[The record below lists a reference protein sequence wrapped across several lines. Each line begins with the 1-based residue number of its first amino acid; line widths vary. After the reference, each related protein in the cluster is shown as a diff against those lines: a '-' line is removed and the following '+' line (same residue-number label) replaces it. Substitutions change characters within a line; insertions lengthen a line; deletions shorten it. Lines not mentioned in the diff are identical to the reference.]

1 MKENKEL
8 RKKVKKLEK
17 RSARDGDTDAIMTVS
32 MQIATGNTVLSK
44 ISKLQHSERLQPA
57 KHPYRSQELRDLEL
71 EFESLQKE
79 KLELDQDLER
89 ERSQKEEV
97 EGRLEKAEREKV
109 ATEDKL
115 ERVQNE
121 LESIQ
126 MEANRSLATTDSEME
141 GKDVE
146 ENRIRELEENVRMKN
161 KQIKQL
167 LEDIEQV

>member
-1 MKENKEL
+1 MSIDL
-8 RKKVKKLEK
+8 
-17 RSARDGDTDAIMTVS
+17 
-32 MQIATGNTVLSK
+32 
-44 ISKLQHSERLQPA
+44 
-57 KHPYRSQELRDLEL
+57 QELRDLEL

-97 EGRLEKAEREKV
+97 EARLEKAEREKT

-126 MEANRSLATTDSEME
+126 METNRSLATTDSEME

>member
-1 MKENKEL
+1 M
-8 RKKVKKLEK
+8 
-17 RSARDGDTDAIMTVS
+17 A
-32 MQIATGNTVLSK
+32 
-44 ISKLQHSERLQPA
+44 
-57 KHPYRSQELRDLEL
+57 DLEI
-71 EFESLQKE
+71 FA
-79 KLELDQDLER
+79 
-89 ERSQKEEV
+89 
-97 EGRLEKAEREKV
+97 RLEKAEREKA

-141 GKDVE
+141 GRDGD
-146 ENRIRELEENVRMKN
+146 ENRVRELEENVRMKN

>member
-1 MKENKEL
+1 M
-8 RKKVKKLEK
+8 
-17 RSARDGDTDAIMTVS
+17 
-32 MQIATGNTVLSK
+32 
-44 ISKLQHSERLQPA
+44 
-57 KHPYRSQELRDLEL
+57 

-79 KLELDQDLER
+79 KVELDEDLER

-97 EGRLEKAEREKV
+97 EGKLEKAEREKM

-126 MEANRSLATTDSEME
+126 METNRSLATTDSEME
-141 GKDVE
+141 GKDAE

>member
-1 MKENKEL
+1 M
-8 RKKVKKLEK
+8 
-17 RSARDGDTDAIMTVS
+17 
-32 MQIATGNTVLSK
+32 
-44 ISKLQHSERLQPA
+44 
-57 KHPYRSQELRDLEL
+57 
-71 EFESLQKE
+71 
-79 KLELDQDLER
+79 ELDQDLER

-97 EGRLEKAEREKV
+97 ESRLEVAERENGV
-109 ATEDKL
+109 LEGKL

-126 MEANRSLATTDSEME
+126 METNRSLATTDSEME
-141 GKDVE
+141 GRGFE